1 MSCRSFGELELEEV
15 KGFMD
20 LGFIFK
26 REDLSPRMMSLLPG
40 LQRLGRR
47 GSNKGAKGAKAAA
60 RDEEVVED
68 KDEES
73 KSGAS
78 TISRPYLSEAWLIRK
93 PNSPLLN
100 LRVPKVSAASEM
112 KKHLRFWAKTV
123 ASEIQ

>member
-1 MSCRSFGELELEEV
+1 
-15 KGFMD
+15 
-20 LGFIFK
+20 
-26 REDLSPRMMSLLPG
+26 MSLLPG

-47 GSNKGAKGAKAAA
+47 GSNKGDKAAA
-60 RDEEVVED
+60 RDDEVVED
-68 KDEES
+68 EDEES

-100 LRVPKVSAASEM
+100 LRVPKLSAASEM
-112 KKHLRFWAKTV
+112 KKHLRLWAKTV